1 MSEYS
6 PHRRFP
12 LGLARVEHQ
21 MFQPAEGRP
30 FGWDDHIYFPDLMR
44 SYGLDCPMEQFDRQ
58 RNSFTDMIA
67 MMLPRLHPFDDHFD
81 IAVLSAVTPD
91 SQAGYPMCYLAE
103 ATRLESGLGFG
114 VMDQGVIAPFTALSV
129 LATYVRAER
138 ATRGLLLIIDQST
151 LLHTRPVIPRLRVAL
166 DSAVALV
173 WDAAD
178 PIASA
183 AEPRSFPVP
192 ATVQVGG
199 YIAQLLG
206 PRAWAGTSQRR
217 VLVCGYGLAEH
228 LTEHPAADQVL
239 RASPGLPATGAWA
252 LVAAQ
257 LPHWQA
263 SGASVLVA
271 DFDQDQHRLST
282 CVIEVPPRP

>member
-1 MSEYS
+1 MPGYS
-6 PHRRFP
+6 PHRCFP
-12 LGLARVEHQ
+12 LRLTRVEHQ
-21 MFQPAEGRP
+21 VFQPAEGQP

-44 SYGLDCPMEQFDRQ
+44 SYGLDCPMEQFDGR

-67 MMLPRLHPFDDHFD
+67 VMLPRLHPFDDYFD

-91 SQAGYPMCYLAE
+91 SQAGYPMCYLIE
-103 ATRLESGLGFG
+103 ATRLGARLGFG
-114 VMDQGVIAPFTALSV
+114 IFDQGVIAPFTALSV
-129 LATYVRAER
+129 LATYARAER

-151 LLHTRPVIPRLRVAL
+151 LLHTRPVIPRLQVGL

-178 PIASA
+178 GIASA

-192 ATVQVGG
+192 ATADVRSHV
-199 YIAQLLG
+199 AELLG
-206 PRAWAGTSQRR
+206 PQAWAGTSHRR

-239 RASPGLPATGAWA
+239 RATPGLPATGAWA

-271 DFDQDQHRLST
+271 DFDPDQHRLGT
-282 CVIEVPPRP
+282 CVIEVPPQL